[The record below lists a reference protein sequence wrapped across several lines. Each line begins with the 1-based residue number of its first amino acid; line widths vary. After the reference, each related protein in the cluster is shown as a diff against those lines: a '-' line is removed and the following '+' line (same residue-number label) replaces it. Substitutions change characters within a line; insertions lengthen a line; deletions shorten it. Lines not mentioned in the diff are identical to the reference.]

1 MIQYDSFFSRGAR
14 TMQESAIRK
23 LGGLGGRVPDLIS
36 FAPGFPD
43 PGLFAWDEFRDAASS
58 LLDGSDGSVLQYG
71 PTRGYRPLVEAL
83 PAILADRGIR
93 STPDE
98 MIVTTG
104 SQQALDLVARVFVDP
119 GDVVLVELPTYTGAI
134 TAFRNAQAT
143 LVGVA
148 QEADGIDLDD
158 LERVAARERGAGR
171 RIAFLYVV
179 PNFQNPTGLL
189 IGLDKRR
196 RLLEWASRRN
206 VLIVEDDPYGALH
219 FDDVATAADTRPI
232 KADDEDGRVV
242 YMTSFSKTVAPG
254 FRVAWIAAPPA
265 IAAKLEVAK
274 QAADLC
280 TGALDQRIV
289 YDVWKR
295 GIIAA
300 RLPGLRTRYQE
311 KRRVMEE
318 ALRRELGN
326 LASWPQPKGGFFLWV
341 SFDDRI
347 NADALLQRAIDHR
360 VVYVAGSA
368 FYVDDRST
376 SDARL
381 SFSAPSHAR
390 IDEGIRRLAAAV
402 RGYLAES
409 PIEATTRGGAATNPS
424 AASRRA

>member
-1 MIQYDSFFSRGAR
+1 MTEYDSFFSRAAR

-43 PGLFAWDEFRDAASS
+43 PDLFAWDEFREAARR
-58 LLDGSDGSVLQYG
+58 LLDGSDGTVLQYG

-83 PAILADRGIR
+83 PEILADRGIR

-158 LERVAARERGAGR
+158 LERVTVRERSAGR

-189 IGLDKRR
+189 IGLEKRR
-196 RLLEWASRRN
+196 KLLEWAARRN
-206 VLIVEDDPYGALH
+206 VLVVEDDPYGALH
-219 FDDVATAADTRPI
+219 FDDVATTGDTRPI

-295 GIIAA
+295 GVIAA
-300 RLPGLRTRYQE
+300 RLPALRTCYQE
-311 KRRVMEE
+311 KRRVMER
-318 ALRRELGN
+318 ALRRELGD

-341 SFDDRI
+341 SFDDHI
-347 NADALLQRAIDHR
+347 NADALLPRAIAHR

-368 FYVDDRST
+368 FFVDGRST
-376 SDARL
+376 SEARF

-390 IDEGIRRLAAAV
+390 IEDGIRRIAAAV
-402 RGYLAES
+402 REHLAEAGS
-409 PIEATTRGGAATNPS
+409 SKRQPS
-424 AASRRA
+424 DRSKASWPA